1 MSGITSAGL
10 SRATVQAMIDA
21 GGGGS
26 AAFTAP
32 PVAANWT
39 QKGATAC
46 ALANET
52 GADGVACIL
61 VTSPNCAQDRWLNT
75 TAAAGT
81 FTVTAAF
88 RMTPNSGGGGFESFF
103 GLSLSAGGNEFIR
116 YGCYVSNGDLYV
128 QNMRWITLTI
138 GATTQATKAVGSWA
152 SYPTVWLRIAQDATN
167 LVYSISY
174 DGNTWYTVLTEAKA
188 AYLTVSELGIMGTDC
203 RPNTTTSRLMSWV
216 VA

>member
-1 MSGITSAGL
+1 MSGLQSSGL

-21 GGGGS
+21 GGGGD
-26 AAFTAP
+26 APFTAP

-39 QKGATAC
+39 QKGVTGC
-46 ALANET
+46 TLANET
-52 GADGVACIL
+52 GADGVACVL
-61 VTSPNCAQDRWLNT
+61 VTSPNVAQDRWFNT
-75 TAAAGT
+75 TAAGAT

-88 RMTPNSGGGGFESFF
+88 RMTPNSGLGGFESFF
-103 GLSLSAGGNEFIR
+103 GLSLSAGGNDFIR

-128 QNMRWITLTI
+128 QNMRWATLGI
-138 GATTQATKAVGSWA
+138 GVSAPATKAVGSWA

-174 DGNTWYTVLTEAKA
+174 NGNTWYTVLTEAKA
-188 AYLTVSELGIMGTDC
+188 AYLTVSELGIMGTDT

-216 VA
+216 VT